1 MFFRAPERDLENMFG
16 LTQRTSQILVGEYT
30 LRNVIE
36 GFLRDRKASNLSPRT
51 LGFYREKL
59 IKFESYCRER
69 NIWTVDVL
77 NADIIRSYML
87 YMAEVRGN
95 NKGNVHSF
103 YRSIRALLYWFEN
116 EYEPEGWKNPIKK
129 VKAPKQSQEIIEPA
143 GIDVISAMLATCQS
157 ENFFDDRD
165 RAMLLALLDLGAR
178 AQEFLN
184 LDITDLDES
193 GAVIIAHGKGDKPRM
208 VYLGKKS
215 RKAIRKYLKQRTDV
229 TPALW
234 IARTGD
240 RLSYGGL
247 REMIEKRARLAGVKA
262 PAIHGFRRQFA
273 LTMLRNDVDVFS
285 LQRLLGHTSLAVLRQ
300 YLAQNDEDTRKAHLK
315 GWGTR
320 TCRCCAGTWRRRMRI
335 CGLRMRGSVRW
346 SIRGCKVNSRRFE
359 RKGLCDGNIEGKKA
373 GFEFQW
379 TLNIGD

>member
-59 IKFESYCRER
+59 MKFESYCRER

-157 ENFFDDRD
+157 ENFFDERD

-184 LDITDLDES
+184 LDITDIDES

-315 GWGTR
+315 GSPVDHV
-320 TCRCCAGTWRRRMRI
+320 
-335 CGLRMRGSVRW
+335 L
-346 SIRGCKVNSRRFE
+346 
-359 RKGLCDGNIEGKKA
+359 
-373 GFEFQW
+373 
-379 TLNIGD
+379 